1 MTRYTA
7 SLCLLLLI
15 PACAHV
21 DYIGRS
27 YPPTTDVELFFA
39 EADITESYEV
49 MGRVNAHAN
58 DIVSAEKL
66 QKKIIEKAKANGADA
81 VVILGFER
89 YKTGEHTSY
98 SERTKEKRRGTE
110 TSGSVS
116 TSDESEKAIE
126 AIFVKYRN

>member
-1 MTRYTA
+1 MNRLAA
-7 SLCLLLLI
+7 SLCLLLLV

-27 YPPTTDVELFFA
+27 YPPTTNVELFFA
-39 EADITESYEV
+39 EADIHEPYEV
-49 MGRVNAHAN
+49 MGRVNARAN

-66 QKKIIEKAKANGADA
+66 QKKIMEKAQDNGADA

-98 SERTKEKRRGTE
+98 SERTKDKRRGTE

-126 AIFVKYRN
+126 AIFVKYKN

>member
-1 MTRYTA
+1 MNRLA
-7 SLCLLLLI
+7 AALCLLLLV

-27 YPPTTDVELFFA
+27 YPPTSNVELFFA
-39 EADITESYEV
+39 EADVVESYEV
-49 MGRVNAHAN
+49 MGRVHARAN
-58 DIVSAEKL
+58 DLVSAEKL
-66 QKKIIEKAKANGADA
+66 QTKIMEKARANGADA

-98 SERTKEKRRGTE
+98 SERTKERRRGTE

-126 AIFVKYRN
+126 AIFLKYKN